1 MERFA
6 VNDMYYPA
14 DGLNNYVFWLDK
26 IPYKKMFKH
35 TRLTG
40 YENNYTSLYICKGVR
55 SNCYQNITTRPYS
68 YSTANWMYNPSYNA
82 LTY

>member
-6 VNDMYYPA
+6 VNDMYYAA

-26 IPYKKMFKH
+26 IPYKMMFKH

-40 YENNYTSLYICKGVR
+40 YEKNYTSLYICKGVR